1 MAVAQLVG
9 ETCHDHEQGPE
20 ANQSRALQENFLEQL
35 NQGDASQPYGSPLI
49 ELQGD
54 AFEGS
59 CSQIEPRR
67 TPPPRLAF
75 STQRRRI
82 GLQGKLSSVGSYNFQ
97 IFADVQGD
105 AFNPTSHPEHLGPDI
120 HVSYCS
126 GVHLQ
131 GDDCR

>member
-1 MAVAQLVG
+1 VAVAQLVG
-9 ETCHDHEQGPE
+9 ETCHDLEQGPE
-20 ANQSRALQENFLEQL
+20 ANQSRALQEDFLELL

-59 CSQIEPRR
+59 CSQIEPRK

-75 STQRRRI
+75 LDSKAMHRI
-82 GLQGKLSSVGSYNFQ
+82 AEKLSSLGSSNFQ
-97 IFADVQGD
+97 TFAAVQGD
-105 AFNPTSHPEHLGPDI
+105 AFNPTSHPEHLDPDI